1 MKVFYNCGLE
11 RVDHRVAGQKD
22 ALLDPFPGQIVPV
35 GGGGAE
41 VQVSD
46 GADHPAVHLLRV
58 GGVFVI
64 GAQAGLHVAHG
75 HPVVEGGQGA
85 GEGGGGVTVD

>member
-35 GGGGAE
+35 GG
-41 VQVSD
+41 
-46 GADHPAVHLLRV
+46 V
-58 GGVFVI
+58 GQKCRSAMALTIRRFISSG
-64 GAQAGLHVAHG
+64 
-75 HPVVEGGQGA
+75 
-85 GEGGGGVTVD
+85 